1 MLHIETV
8 EPGTFS
14 VLKQLME
21 MPALQDFSL
30 VGGTALSLRYGHRTS
45 IDIDL
50 FSNIPFENNVIVS
63 AMENT
68 FGARFGYRARNS
80 GFGVFGFVDDIKVD
94 IVRFPHPCI
103 ANTVVEE
110 GIRMYAD
117 ADIAAMK
124 IQAMLGRGKK
134 KDFWD
139 LHELL
144 KKYSLEQVM
153 AWHREKYPSQLLAIS
168 IPHALTYFVDAEDSE
183 EPVSLGGQTWED
195 IKRSVSRTVSDFL
208 K

>member
-1 MLHIETV
+1 
-8 EPGTFS
+8 
-14 VLKQLME
+14 ME

-45 IDIDL
+45 IDLDI
-50 FSNIPFENNVIVS
+50 FSHIPFENARVAT
-63 AMENT
+63 AMEDE
-68 FGARFGYRARNS
+68 FGERFSFKTRNS
-80 GFGVFGFVDDIKVD
+80 GYGVFGFVDGIKVD
-94 IVRFPHPCI
+94 IVRYPHPCI
-103 ANTVVEE
+103 TDTVVEG
-110 GIRMYAD
+110 GIRMYTD

-139 LHELL
+139 LHELF

-153 AWHREKYPSQLLAIS
+153 TWHREKYPSQLLAIS

-183 EPVSLGGQTWED
+183 EPVSLRGQTWED

-208 K
+208 R